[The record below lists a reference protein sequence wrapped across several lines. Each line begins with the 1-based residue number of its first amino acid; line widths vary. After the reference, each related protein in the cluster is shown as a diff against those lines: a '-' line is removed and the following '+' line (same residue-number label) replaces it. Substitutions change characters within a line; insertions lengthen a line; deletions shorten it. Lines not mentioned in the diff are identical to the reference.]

1 MDTKR
6 HSDESFKIEA
16 AKQAK
21 AEIESVKPDVVIA
34 ADDNASKYLVAEYY
48 KDAVIPFV
56 FCGVNWDAAVYGYP
70 YNNATGMVEVTPVPQ
85 LVDQL
90 QKVAKGNRVGFL

>member
-34 ADDNASKYLVAEYY
+34 AETTLPNIS
-48 KDAVIPFV
+48 
-56 FCGVNWDAAVYGYP
+56 
-70 YNNATGMVEVTPVPQ
+70 
-85 LVDQL
+85 
-90 QKVAKGNRVGFL
+90 